1 MPVIEKTKDSKRKIK
16 QLYDSDSVLFEET
29 LLVSNNIKYSIC
41 FVPKAEVYDV
51 IIEDLL
57 IELECKDEKINDLKN
72 QLNNDFNPDLEIPE
86 IHGKGISY

>member
-1 MPVIEKTKDSKRKIK
+1 M
-16 QLYDSDSVLFEET
+16 
-29 LLVSNNIKYSIC
+29 
-41 FVPKAEVYDV
+41 